1 MIHALFAL
9 AVLQLCAAAL
19 LAAGLLLARWSR

>member
-19 LAAGLLLARWSR
+19 LVAGLLLARVWR